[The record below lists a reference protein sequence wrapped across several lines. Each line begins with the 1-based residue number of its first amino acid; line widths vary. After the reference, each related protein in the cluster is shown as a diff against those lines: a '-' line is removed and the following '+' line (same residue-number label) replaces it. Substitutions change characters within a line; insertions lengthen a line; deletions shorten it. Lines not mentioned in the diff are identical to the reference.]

1 LVNQHGGKIVY
12 RLIIAG
18 IGVLAVALLAIG
30 CGGGGSDEA
39 TAQVSK
45 AQFFKQARAIC
56 AKTQENIEAE
66 LRSASQN
73 ASSKNFS
80 ALYKKVGQLRE
91 NEAEELDAISGSKK
105 VEEKVGPLITKVL
118 RIGHLLAREGQ
129 AAATDPSIEKYR
141 QEAIALHL
149 IKC

>member
-18 IGVLAVALLAIG
+18 IGVLAVALLAAG

-56 AKTQENIEAE
+56 AKTQKKLQQETATLEGKGLAQSSNGY
-66 LRSASQN
+66 SQ
-73 ASSKNFS
+73 AAQF
-80 ALYKKVGQLRE
+80 LEQ
-91 NEAEELDAISGSKK
+91 EAEELEALSGSEP
-105 VEEKVGPLITKVL
+105 VEEEVQPLIEHVVKVSRL
-118 RIGHLLAREGQ
+118 IAKNGQ
-129 AAATDPSIEKYR
+129 SAMSDPSIQAYK
-141 QEAIALHL
+141 QEASELHL
-149 IKC
+149 EEC